1 MYYIGGSARG
11 QYEAKPAV
19 WLATRVEKMDPSCP
33 FGINHF
39 DYVQHKN
46 FLETQR
52 AAEESQDEENIHDSQ
67 GFMYCAKKH
76 SWLSF
81 PALEISHPR
90 FLTKLYL
97 SDTYLIVY

>member
-1 MYYIGGSARG
+1 MYHIGRSARG

-67 GFMYCAKKH
+67 GFMYCARNAVDFP
-76 SWLSF
+76 SRLS
-81 PALEISHPR
+81 
-90 FLTKLYL
+90 K
-97 SDTYLIVY
+97 